1 MDAEKQDSRTVTE
14 AQVFSRQW
22 TPPVGVLGGIM
33 AEAAERVASIGLGD
47 RRAIERAAAAAS
59 KAPSFLEAFGRDDVA
74 IIAEVKRRSPSKGT
88 LRKSIAAH
96 EQTLAFER
104 GGAAAISVLTEPQ
117 HFGGSLTDLES
128 ARAHVRIPL
137 LRKDFHLDAIQL
149 YEARAAGASA
159 ALLIARA
166 LSPATLQQLMMVAD
180 EIGIEPLVEVR
191 TDAELFLALELGA
204 RVIGINSRD
213 LETLEVDAGV
223 PERLLPLVP
232 NGVIAVA
239 ESGIES
245 LADVSDRARW
255 GADAVLVGS
264 ILSQSNDPE
273 AAVRSFTGVP
283 RSPRGR

>member
-59 KAPSFLEAFGRDDVA
+59 NAPSFLEAFSRDDVA
-74 IIAEVKRRSPSKGT
+74 IIAEVKRRSPSKGA
-88 LRKSIAAH
+88 LRESIDAH
-96 EQTLAFER
+96 EQALAFER
-104 GGAAAISVLTEPQ
+104 GGAAAISVLTEPR
-117 HFGGSLTDLES
+117 HFGGRLADLES

-137 LRKDFHLDAIQL
+137 LRKDFHLDAIQF

-166 LSPATLQQLMMVAD
+166 LSPATLQRLMMVAD

-264 ILSQSNDPE
+264 IFSQSSDPE
-273 AAVRSFTGVP
+273 ATVRSFAGVP